1 MASGRF
7 RFLCANSIFGDRIG
21 YVDLQQVKFNDPI
34 TGVGTLTGKA
44 LVGPAQT
51 KEILDA
57 LLVEDITAI
66 YVEADGLFWWGGTLT
81 SRDWNPGE
89 RCREIKVVHWKGWYS
104 RRLLGPDDSLNP
116 IEDTAYTFTGMDQL
130 EIAEAIS
137 DLATTPAATPFVNT
151 QGLLSGVT
159 RDLTFNGS
167 DFKDAASLIDGMANR
182 ANGFEWT
189 IETRVNGVSRIPD
202 LYLGLYYPHRGA
214 AAPTLICKK
223 TPSGGNISVEGN
235 IAETAENR
243 ATRVWATGTGTPP
256 DQLIVYDQDPGVD
269 TADVLLTETVT
280 NYSTTSVVATLAD
293 DAQQERAFRSVLTN
307 TMQVRAYHKDL
318 DPGTYHTGDRAQLIY
333 QDEGVDL
340 NLPAVRIVDIEIS
353 VNTQNAADSSLIT
366 LDLSDAQLPDTG
378 LVT

>member
-1 MASGRF
+1 MSLSHCIHQTLNSKASTRF
-7 RFLCANSIFGDRIG
+7 HSGFFFS
-21 YVDLQQVKFNDPI
+21 
-34 TGVGTLTGKA
+34 
-44 LVGPAQT
+44 
-51 KEILDA
+51 
-57 LLVEDITAI
+57 
-66 YVEADGLFWWGGTLT
+66 
-81 SRDWNPGE
+81 
-89 RCREIKVVHWKGWYS
+89 S
-104 RRLLGPDDSLNP
+104 RRRHTSW
-116 IEDTAYTFTGMDQL
+116 TGDWSSDVCS
-130 EIAEAIS
+130 S
-137 DLATTPAATPFVNT
+137 DL
-151 QGLLSGVT
+151 
-159 RDLTFNGS
+159 
-167 DFKDAASLIDGMANR
+167 
-182 ANGFEWT
+182 
-189 IETRVNGVSRIPD
+189 
-202 LYLGLYYPHRGA
+202 PHRGA

-223 TPSGGNISVEGN
+223 TPSGGNITVEGN

-318 DPGTYHTGDRAQLIY
+318 DPATYHTGDRAQLIY
-333 QDEGVDL
+333 QDEGVDI